1 MDSRLKAV
9 VEKMFDR
16 CYQDDEYKQVLFTVL
31 HSTIAKGVFMLAGM
45 QTVDMDADL
54 TFV

>member
-16 CYQDDEYKQVLFTVL
+16 CYQDSEYKQVLFTVL
-31 HSTIAKGVFMLAGM
+31 HSTITKGVWQVY
-45 QTVDMDADL
+45 QTLDMEADL
-54 TFV
+54 TFVQT